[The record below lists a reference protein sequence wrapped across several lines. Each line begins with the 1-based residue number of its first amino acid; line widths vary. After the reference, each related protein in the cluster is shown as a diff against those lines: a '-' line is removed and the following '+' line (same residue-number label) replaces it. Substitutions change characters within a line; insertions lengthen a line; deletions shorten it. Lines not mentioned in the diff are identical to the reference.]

1 MDLTPPSPLSP
12 TLPSPPTVV
21 AAADDLSASE
31 IWDWGNLLDFAIEAD
46 DSLILPLESLDVAQL
61 PSSMPLASE
70 VESPAEPPA
79 AVGRSSRVRKRDP
92 RLVCANYLAGRVPCS
107 CPEVDEKALEG
118 DEWEVVVGGKKRA
131 RAGVVNVG
139 VRCQVMGCEA
149 DISDLKGYHRRHR
162 VCLRCA
168 NASSV
173 NLDGEEKRYC
183 QQCGKFHALLDFDEG
198 KRSCRRKLERH
209 NKRRRRKPADS
220 NSVAAKE
227 NAPEGEAVED
237 VILCTDQRQEI
248 TIGSASK
255 DVDNVANN
263 MVIDGKTF
271 WILMLCISLLAVY
284 CLMCPTGRMS
294 FKLYDWNP
302 AEFPRRLRHQIF
314 QWLSSMPVE
323 LEGYIRP
330 GCTILT
336 IFIAMPPDM
345 WDKMGNLT
353 IRQLLRNNLSFI
365 ASDQN
370 MGVSMFCIAQIVTV
384 E

>member
-1 MDLTPPSPLSP
+1 
-12 TLPSPPTVV
+12 
-21 AAADDLSASE
+21 
-31 IWDWGNLLDFAIEAD
+31 
-46 DSLILPLESLDVAQL
+46 
-61 PSSMPLASE
+61 
-70 VESPAEPPA
+70 
-79 AVGRSSRVRKRDP
+79 
-92 RLVCANYLAGRVPCS
+92 
-107 CPEVDEKALEG
+107 
-118 DEWEVVVGGKKRA
+118 
-131 RAGVVNVG
+131 
-139 VRCQVMGCEA
+139 MGCEA

-237 VILCTDQRQEI
+237 IILCTDQRQEI

-345 WDKMGNLT
+345 WDKLYQDGALRLKQLIQAPESLLLGRGNIL
-353 IRQLLRNNLSFI
+353 IYLSNMIVHVLKDGTSLVNVKMEIKAPKLHFVYPKIFEAGNALEFI
-365 ASDQN
+365 ACGSNLDQPN
-370 MGVSMFCIAQIVTV
+370 LRFLVSFSGKYLVCDAYRVASYGNVECYNEKLVVSEIILSKEMFRVTV
-384 E
+384 KQTPSGAFGPAFIEVENESGISNFYSYTHWRQASVL